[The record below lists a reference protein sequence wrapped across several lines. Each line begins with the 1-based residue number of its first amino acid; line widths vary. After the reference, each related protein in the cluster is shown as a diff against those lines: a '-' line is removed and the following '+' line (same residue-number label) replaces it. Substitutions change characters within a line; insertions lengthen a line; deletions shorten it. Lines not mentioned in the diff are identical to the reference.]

1 MRRSGAGVR
10 RAARTLDKKILP
22 IGGEEDHCKHTR
34 QKIKINVKD
43 KRKDK
48 KQRGL
53 HYITDWRRHTSDIK
67 RGQMLKGMITQTRQ
81 RPKTFKAKWQCHLQG
96 F

>member
-53 HYITDWRRHTSDIK
+53 HYITD
-67 RGQMLKGMITQTRQ
+67 
-81 RPKTFKAKWQCHLQG
+81 
-96 F
+96 

>member
-34 QKIKINVKD
+34 QKIKINAKD

-48 KQRGL
+48 KAKRFTL
-53 HYITDWRRHTSDIK
+53 HYRLEGTHLRHKK
-67 RGQMLKGMITQTRQ
+67 RGHKLKGMITKNT
-81 RPKTFKAKWQCHLQG
+81 PEAKN